1 MDFFEMPFDA
11 TSEVAEAI
19 QKHIKKELDWKA
31 FCRHVH
37 RTYPLRLAAHITSVV
52 FVTIVVY
59 NRNVSGASTENCK
72 TEDAV
77 VGA

>member
-1 MDFFEMPFDA
+1 MNFFEIPYEA

-19 QKHIKKELDWKA
+19 QKYIKKELDWSA
-31 FCRHVH
+31 FNKHVH
-37 RTYPLRLAAHITSVV
+37 RTYPRQLAVHMLSLV
-52 FVTIVVY
+52 FVTIVTY
-59 NRNVSGASTENCK
+59 DKIVSGASTENCK